1 MTATSSQLEP
11 EKLPKD
17 QLCRF
22 TMDWSSAKAMRKFV
36 AAEQMYPTMTPATM
50 SMAMELMRRAMR
62 STKPMVISEPRNAAA
77 TMAGEDMAWF
87 APRSTIIVSATT
99 NFAPEETP
107 KMNGSAMGLL
117 KNVCSRNPESESA
130 PPRSTAESTR
140 GRRISQ
146 MTWLSMELAAPPER
160 MPGMWS
166 AGTSTLPMH
175 RLVPTS
181 TMRATASSAVTTR
194 HRAARPD
201 SSYAMESRLLMVLAE
216 LPQIMEVARVIAG
229 ERPVQLIDNVGGR
242 GHLLVHVGACDPDV
256 AVLHGFE
263 LRQ

>member
-175 RLVPTS
+175 RLAPTS

-194 HRAARPD
+194 HRAVRPD
-201 SSYAMESRLLMVLAE
+201 SSYVMESRLLMALAE

-229 ERPVQLIDNVGGR
+229 ERPVQLVDNVGGR
-242 GHLLVHVGACDPDV
+242 SHLLVHVGACDPYV